1 MNYQQPNSSNNS
13 NANARNF
20 RLENTLQT
28 LRNMIQ
34 NMQKQE
40 QMGVPVDPAEKQLY
54 ANIGKELK
62 ALQGLDDMDF
72 NLKGSVLVRKI
83 TGQAPFPSN
92 TPFNQNPYAQQQTTV
107 NGYTDPFANAQPSGY
122 QQAPQQP
129 QQPQQGFNP
138 NMGAAQ
144 GTGAGAQ
151 GIPDMSNVPFN
162 PLGNFKKF
170 GQGMG
175 PKNQA
180 FTNYVSKL
188 LANSGLTNDYLL
200 LGAEVAEILVDE
212 HQFPMDAAC
221 EAGADSMVMIAKEGV
236 KPDEVIGMRVIKG
249 IASNGYGSYTP
260 FGAPGNKTPQQI
272 FDEILNEGKNQNN
285 NGTDGGTGFG
295 F

>member
-1 MNYQQPNSSNNS
+1 MYQQPNSSNNS

-40 QMGVPVDPAEKQLY
+40 QMGVPVDPTEKQLY
-54 ANIGKELK
+54 ANLGKELK
-62 ALQGLDDMDF
+62 TLQGLDDMDF
-72 NLKGSVLVRKI
+72 NLKGSVFVRKI

-92 TPFNQNPYAQQQTTV
+92 TPFNQNPYAQQQSTV
-107 NGYTDPFANAQPSGY
+107 NGYTDPFANPQ
-122 QQAPQQP
+122 QQAFQQP

-138 NMGAAQ
+138 GV
-144 GTGAGAQ
+144 GSPLGAGPQ
-151 GIPDMSNVPFN
+151 GNPDMSNVPFN

-175 PKNQA
+175 PTNQA
-180 FTNYVSKL
+180 FTQYVSQL
-188 LANSGLTNDYLL
+188 LANSGLSNDYKL
-200 LGAEVAEILVDE
+200 LGAEIAEILVNE

-221 EAGADSMVMIAKEGV
+221 EAGADSMAMIAQEGV
-236 KPDEVIGMRVIKG
+236 KPDDVIGMRVIKG
-249 IASNGYGSYTP
+249 IASNGYGNYTP
-260 FGAPGNKTPQQI
+260 FGASGNKTPAQI

-285 NGTDGGTGFG
+285 QNGTDGNTGFG